1 MSKKFIWAITAV
13 ISIAVLCLIIVQA
26 SWIKNA
32 ISVKENQFKDQV
44 YGSLIS
50 IVQDIRHYENM
61 YSVFN
66 NYTTGTDT
74 GNIADQF
81 TNVGFEYQEGEDTI
95 ISIKENFYV
104 SKGSGNN
111 ELKFNITI
119 TPDDTSYTINDV
131 QVKEPSNK
139 DVSIQKKQMIDNFIT
154 RFFHNGTITSKL
166 NPETLN
172 KIISRRLNNRGINL
186 KYEFAVLDNNSQ
198 PILNSKDY
206 SNKSN
211 FRPYTTQL
219 FPDDLFTPP
228 NYLTIYFPAEK
239 SYHFKSL
246 GILATSTVML
256 LLLIIV
262 SFIVTIYIIFKQKKL
277 SEIKNDFIG
286 NMTHELKTPIS
297 TISLASQ
304 MLNDSSIPMEL
315 KVSNNLS
322 EIITKET
329 KRLGYQVEKVL
340 QMAIFDRGQIKLK
353 LKEIDFNE
361 LIDNVINNFN
371 LQIENIKG
379 KLEIKK
385 NANNTTVNV
394 DNVHFSNVMS
404 NLIDNAIKYSA
415 EKPEI
420 TIETY
425 NKTDNLVVK
434 VTDQGIG
441 ISKENQKKIFE
452 KFYRVPTGNIHN
464 VKGFGLGLSYVKKIV
479 DEHGCKI
486 SVTSEQGKGSTFIIE
501 IPIHKNI

>member
-13 ISIAVLCLIIVQA
+13 ISVAVLCLIIVQA

-50 IVQDIRHYENM
+50 IVQDIKHYENM

-66 NYTTGTDT
+66 NYKSGTDT
-74 GNIADQF
+74 GNIADQH
-81 TNVGFEYQEGEDTI
+81 TNIGFEYREGEDTI

-111 ELKFNITI
+111 ELKFNVTI

-131 QVKEPSNK
+131 QIKEPSSK
-139 DVSIQKKQMIDNFIT
+139 DISMKKKQMIDNFIA
-154 RFFHNGTITSKL
+154 RFFHNGTITNKL

-186 KYEFAVLDNNSQ
+186 KYEFAILDNNSQ
-198 PILNSKDY
+198 PILKSKGY
-206 SNKSN
+206 NNKSHFN
-211 FRPYTTQL
+211 PYTTQL
-219 FPDDLFTPP
+219 YPDDIFTPP
-228 NYLTIYFPAEK
+228 DYLTIYFPAEK

-262 SFIVTIYIIFKQKKL
+262 SFIITLYIIFKQKKL

-315 KVSNNLS
+315 KISNNLS

-353 LKEIDFNE
+353 LKETDFNE

-371 LQIENIKG
+371 LQIENKKG

-385 NANNTTVNV
+385 NAEKTKVNV
-394 DNVHFSNVMS
+394 DIVHFSNVMS

-415 EKPEI
+415 ENPEI
-420 TIETY
+420 KIETY
-425 NKTDNLVVK
+425 NRADNLIVK
-434 VTDQGIG
+434 VVDNGIG

-486 SVTSEQGKGSTFIIE
+486 SVSSEQGKGSTFIIE
-501 IPIHKNI
+501 IPTHKKL